1 MGSFRIGENMNLSA
15 LYKKAE
21 SSNIEIDYFEM
32 KSLIAL
38 SIPGA
43 VALNTKSIGSHTE
56 EKVILAHELGHHFR
70 NSFYDISSTYELRER
85 QEMRADRWAVE
96 NLVPLEELETAI
108 TQGHTELYDLAEYF
122 DVTEAFML
130 NAINTYKVTEKLKIA

>member
-1 MGSFRIGENMNLSA
+1 MKLSA

-21 SSNIEIDYFEM
+21 SNKIDVDFFNL
-32 KSLIAL
+32 KSLVAL

-43 VALNTKSIGSHTE
+43 VALNPQSIGSVKE

-85 QEMRADRWAVE
+85 QEARADRWAVE
-96 NLVPLEELETAI
+96 NLVPWDELQKAI
-108 TQGHTELYDLAEYF
+108 DSGHTELYDLAEYF
-122 DVTEAFML
+122 DVTEEFMKRV
-130 NAINTYKVTEKLKIA
+130 IKTYKIQGKSIRNEK